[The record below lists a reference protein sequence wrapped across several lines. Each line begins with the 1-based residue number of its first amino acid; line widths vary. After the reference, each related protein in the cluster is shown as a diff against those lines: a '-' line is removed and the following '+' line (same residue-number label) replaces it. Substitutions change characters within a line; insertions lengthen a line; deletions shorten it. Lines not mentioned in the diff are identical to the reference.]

1 METNTN
7 AVYFVLFFVFFL
19 FLNPNS
25 DNEVLILM
33 RFHMCIYKGHLESI
47 LSDKTNASALF
58 CNFKVSGLDP
68 HKKVMGSS
76 FASAPALHQN

>member
-1 METNTN
+1 MLYILF
-7 AVYFVLFFVFFL
+7 YFLSFFFFL
-19 FLNPNS
+19 NSNS

-33 RFHMCIYKGHLESI
+33 RFHMCIYKGHLERI